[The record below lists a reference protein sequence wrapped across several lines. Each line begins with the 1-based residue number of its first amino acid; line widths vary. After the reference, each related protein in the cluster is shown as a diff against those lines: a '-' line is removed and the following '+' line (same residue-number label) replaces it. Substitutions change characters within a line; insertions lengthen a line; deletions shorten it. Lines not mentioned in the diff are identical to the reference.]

1 MDGIESYRYERKF
14 LVTALSYEELN
25 QAVLLHPAIFQ
36 PIYQKRYVNNIYFD
50 SPELTSFVDNVEG
63 VGKRTKFRIRW
74 YGPLSGEIQ
83 NPVLEIKNKT
93 GFLCSKEL
101 YPIERFTIDEDF
113 SIDKVMESVE
123 RSKIPK
129 SIVAQLS
136 LLEPVLINR
145 YLRNYFLSVDGDFR
159 ITIDR
164 ELSFF
169 PFDLSYPK
177 FLNQEMKEP
186 FSILE
191 LKYAL
196 EKDDEAQKISNAF
209 EFRLTK
215 SSKYVNGVYRLMAE

>member
-25 QAVLLHPAIFQ
+25 QKILLHPAIFQ
-36 PIYQKRYVNNIYFD
+36 PIYHKRYVNNIYFD
-50 SPELTSFVDNVEG
+50 SPDLTSFVDNVEG

-74 YGPLSGEIQ
+74 YGSLSGKIQ
-83 NPVLEIKNKT
+83 KPVLEIKNKT

-101 YPIERFTIDEDF
+101 YPIEGFTIDEEF
-113 SIDKVMESVE
+113 SIKKVMDSVT

-129 SIVAQLS
+129 SVVVQLG

-145 YLRNYFLSVDGDFR
+145 YLRNYFLSIDGDFR

-169 PFDLSYPK
+169 PFDLSFPR
-177 FLNQEMKEP
+177 LLDHEMKES

-196 EKDDEAQKISNAF
+196 EKDDEAQRISNAF
-209 EFRLTK
+209 DFRLTK
-215 SSKYVNGVYRLMAE
+215 SSKYVNGVFRLMAE